1 MLAEVVTLTSST
13 SDLIMAV
20 LRQRVEQQQHG
31 IGWEKQSSCS
41 TEAIQEIE
49 AVTISMRRPSTGH
62 LTVEVKAIPNLAVWQ
77 SKNRLGMVVRLQ
89 GEEHDVR
96 KSRKLEFGADELM
109 MFHFENYKKVG
120 LEVFLT
126 IEMYLL
132 KCKGKSRQLLGCTVI
147 QLQEEEK
154 EKDEKDSEGQE
165 ERYRLHTTWEDRGRG
180 ELRELEA
187 RTDARAKAFVT
198 G

>member
-49 AVTISMRRPSTGH
+49 AVTISMRRPSSGH
-62 LTVEVKAIPNLAVWQ
+62 LSVEVKAVHNLAVWQ
-77 SKNRLGMVVRLQ
+77 SKDRLGMVMRLQ

-96 KSRKLEFGADELM
+96 KYRELEFGADVLM
-109 MFHFENYKKVG
+109 KFHFENYKRVG

-126 IEMYLL
+126 IEIHQL

-147 QLQEEEK
+147 QLEEK
-154 EKDEKDSEGQE
+154 E
-165 ERYRLHTTWEDRGRG
+165 EDRAPQDLLQGS
-180 ELRELEA
+180 
-187 RTDARAKAFVT
+187 
-198 G
+198 